1 MMDTEIVTQARAWV
15 DSLTDK
21 WRVQVISNRTASRRR
36 KVKAPV
42 KLRRFVEGV
51 PWAFVKPALDYLISL
66 APYRGIIANGV
77 DFNIAFRP
85 TLTTWQRDSQSAAF
99 GSRGDATYTLIQDLI
114 DAESDDVYALS
125 TSNSCTETVETSYVW
140 DSDAVDE
147 LPEGGVGVTY
157 QVASVS
163 RNEDGTFNYALVKRI
178 ARTQHTPETVVEDNR
193 VQKVTVETWD
203 NVYPVGGVYCDDQ
216 GDALGVPQAG
226 IFDRTEVKI
235 AQVAKNPDCTVK
247 IQATRETT
255 KKHRSRRQTT
265 QTIFEK
271 TEETGET
278 GADQALSEA
287 PAASGGTIKTH
298 ESQQQP
304 NGTYSTMERTQNE
317 LSVPDAEVEVTRNR
331 RGIRTTKTHRNQP
344 AQPSTSVSN
353 GDTVRFKKT
362 PGGLYDVTYSSFSAR
377 TSGSIGSG
385 CKKDAY
391 THTDTTVKA
400 ASSVDIGHVTGGTG
414 GKVVSK
420 DATMDDDGIVTVTT
434 RTEQEKSVKGAAA
447 TWHVSP
453 EGSIA
458 SVKDAAQTAKPRKPS
473 FSRANIGRDVSYT
486 VTPGGLYTVENKE
499 PGASDATV
507 TVESSTSDK
516 STETRTVTRTVRESR
531 GEVSTEGSSVSSGG
545 GVYREKT
552 VRVNQL
558 GNVDT
563 SVTSVKEHARV
574 SSASYRATSRGTVKT
589 VTTFSKTGAV
599 ETSGSSGHSVTNEL
613 TPGGRYTVSETEPYT
628 TRVDSAHSA
637 SDAYQTESDDVTVT
651 TGAVINSMVD
661 SGGGIYR
668 TRDVTADDNGFVRTV
683 VRVVREIPGTHQ
695 SSSES
700 DLFHR
705 VSRTV
710 KRELAFQT
718 DNGNNPA
725 PGVPTPL
732 VKRSGQLT
740 RGGLWDVD
748 EVVDTPRFQTWKDS
762 LDTDLYVMRTFYY
775 RNASASEREAVKAN
789 ALNEWNSLR
798 SKYASSGWGFSP
810 KAPTHAKMQPSS
822 SLNAYGA
829 YDGYYAIE
837 LSWAP
842 ESGGAGVNHATNLQE
857 IASWSYKT
865 VSNSFQIGVR
875 SSGTDDNPS
884 VTVQRTIQ
892 TKCVTEDIYCG
903 WKQYVESRFGS
914 GNILFEGSHV
924 SVTPSTGV
932 AHGVRVTEAT
942 TKVEIMETASMTP
955 IKWGE

>member
-1 MMDTEIVTQARAWV
+1 MDTEIVTQARAWV

-36 KVKAPV
+36 KVNAPV

-77 DFNIAFRP
+77 DFNVAFRP

-99 GSRGDATYTLIQDLI
+99 GGRGDATYTLIQDLI
-114 DAESDDVYALS
+114 DAESDDVYALG

-140 DSDAVDE
+140 DSDAVEE

-163 RNEDGTFNYALVKRI
+163 RNEDGTFNYALVKRT

-193 VQKVTVETWD
+193 VRRATVETWD

-216 GDALGVPQAG
+216 GDALEVPQAG
-226 IFDRTEVKI
+226 VFGRTEVKI

-247 IQATRETT
+247 IQATRETS

-271 TEETGET
+271 AEETGET
-278 GADQALSEA
+278 GADQALPEA

-385 CKKDAY
+385 CKNDAY

-400 ASSVDIGHVTGGTG
+400 ASSVDVGHVTGGTG
-414 GKVVSK
+414 GKIVSK
-420 DATMDDDGIVTVTT
+420 DATMDDDGTVTVTT
-434 RTEQEKSVKGAAA
+434 RTEQEKSVKSAAV
-447 TWHVSP
+447 TWHISL
-453 EGSIA
+453 EGSVA
-458 SVKDAAQTAKPRKPS
+458 SVKDSAQTAKPRKPS
-473 FSRANIGRDVSYT
+473 FSRADIGRDVSYT

-499 PGASDATV
+499 PGASGAAV
-507 TVESSTSDK
+507 TVESSTSDR
-516 STETRTVTRTVRESR
+516 STETRTVTRTVSESR
-531 GEVSTEGSSVSSGG
+531 DDVSADGSSVSSGD
-545 GVYREKT
+545 GVYHEKS
-552 VRVNQL
+552 VRINQL

-563 SVTSVKEHARV
+563 SVTSVKERTCV
-574 SSASYRATSRGTVKT
+574 SSESYRATSRGTVKT
-589 VTTFSKTGAV
+589 VTTFSKTGEAV
-599 ETSGSSGHSVTNEL
+599 TSGNSGHNVTNEL
-613 TPGGRYTVSETEPYT
+613 TPGGRYTVSETVPYN

-637 SDAYQTESDDVTVT
+637 SDAYQTESDEVTVT
-651 TGAVINSMVD
+651 TGAVTNSIVT
-661 SGGGIYR
+661 SGGGTYR

-683 VRVVREIPGTHQ
+683 VRVVQETPGTHQ
-695 SSSES
+695 TSSES

-710 KRELAFQT
+710 KRMST
-718 DNGNNPA
+718 IPPGNDDEPV
-725 PGVPTPL
+725 PGTPTSL

-748 EVVDTPRFQTWKDS
+748 ETVDTPRFQTWKDS

-775 RNASASEREAVKAN
+775 RNASDSEREDVKKK
-789 ALNEWNSLR
+789 ALNEWNNLK
-798 SKYASSGWGFSP
+798 SKYASSGWGFSS

-842 ESGGAGVNHATNLQE
+842 ESGGAGTDHAATLKE
-857 IASWSYKT
+857 IASWSYET
-865 VSNSFQIGVR
+865 VSNSFQVGVR
-875 SSGTDDNPS
+875 SKGTDDSPS

-892 TKCVTEDIYCG
+892 TKSVTEDIYCG
-903 WKQYVESRFGS
+903 WRQYVTTYFGS
-914 GNILFEGSHV
+914 SNVLFEGSHV

-932 AHGVRVTEAT
+932 AHGVRVTSAT
-942 TKVEIMETASMTP
+942 TKVEIMDLANMEAVE
-955 IKWGE
+955 WGK